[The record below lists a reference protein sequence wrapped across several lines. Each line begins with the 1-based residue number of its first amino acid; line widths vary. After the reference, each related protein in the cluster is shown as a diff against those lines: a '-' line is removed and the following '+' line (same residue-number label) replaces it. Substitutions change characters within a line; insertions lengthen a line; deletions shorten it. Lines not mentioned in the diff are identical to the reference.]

1 MCVLSQAA
9 RHLARHWPANAIC
22 NEIVSAAS
30 VPSLR
35 APAANTT
42 TSAGSVLRNL
52 LQMYRSTSAGQR
64 IRGVHSGAAS
74 LRSNI
79 SRSYPE
85 RVIQNFRTQPMLH
98 SNTPAANTTTGAGSV
113 LRNLQQRYRSS
124 FVGQRIRGMHS
135 DTASLPKEFYRGDTE
150 GVMQNIKSLSQA
162 GISNAAREEGR
173 VLGTASAPYCMVEK
187 GLLKKQLLR
196 TSGGIVVA
204 GFAVYAIGKLE
215 EAEVGKFEGL
225 KEVPR
230 DSSTK
235 LSDVKGVDEAK
246 AELED
251 IVHYLRDP
259 NRFNRLGGK
268 LPKGILLVGPPGT
281 GKTMLARAVA
291 GEAGVPFFACSG
303 SAFEETYVGVGA
315 KRVRELFAAA
325 RKRAPCIIFID
336 ELDAVGGRRT
346 AEEPS
351 WSKQTLN
358 QLLVEMDG
366 FKQNEGIIVVA
377 ATNLVESL
385 DDALVRPG
393 RFDRQVHVPLP
404 DVVGRRQILEAH
416 LSKVLKAKGLD
427 LMTIARGTPGFSG
440 ADLANLVNDAALKAS
455 REGANAVG
463 MDHLEYAKDRIIM
476 GSERKSVVMSDRSRK
491 MTAYHEG
498 GHALVAIL
506 TDGANPVHKATI
518 VPRGNA
524 LGMVTQFPGEDG
536 ELEQS
541 RKQMLAALDVL
552 MGGRVA
558 EELMFGEAGV
568 TTGPSSDLSQATQ
581 LATDMVTKYGMSKR
595 VGLVSYDDGGRAAAM
610 SGSMAA
616 LVDEEVKALLDKA
629 YSNAR
634 TILTA
639 HSRELH
645 ALANA
650 LLKHETLSGD
660 QIRKIVSAE
669 YVRSSIKGR
678 SSCASLI
685 HLAGRHATTY
695 AICMHGH
702 LSTRLLQGI
711 SSAARVEGRVLG
723 TASAPYYVIE
733 KSLLKKQLLRTA
745 GGLVVTGVVMWA
757 FEMLEDIDVRKFEG
771 LKEVP
776 KELNT
781 KLSDVKGVDEAKAEL
796 ENIVHYLRNPSR
808 FNRLGG
814 KLPKGILLVGPPGTG
829 KTMLARA
836 VAG

>member
-1 MCVLSQAA
+1 MAMAMAWRAAFSAACKAA
-9 RHLARHWPANAIC
+9 RHLARHRSANAIC

-52 LQMYRSTSAGQR
+52 LQRYRSTSAGQR
-64 IRGVHSGAAS
+64 IRGVHSHAAS

-85 RVIQNFRTQPMLH
+85 RVIQNFRGQPTLH

-124 FVGQRIRGMHS
+124 FAGQRIRGMHS

-150 GVMQNIKSLSQA
+150 GVIQNFKRLSQA

-173 VLGTASAPYCMVEK
+173 VLGTASAPYYMVEK

-196 TSGGIVVA
+196 TSGGLVS
-204 GFAVYAIGKLE
+204 
-215 EAEVGKFEGL
+215 AEVGKFEGL
-225 KEVPR
+225 KEVPK

-259 NRFNRLGGK
+259 YRFNRLGGK

-291 GEAGVPFFACSG
+291 GKAGVPFFACSG

-440 ADLANLVNDAALKAS
+440 ADLASLVNDAALKAS
-455 REGANAVG
+455 RDGAGAVG
-463 MDHLEYAKDRIIM
+463 MDHLEYAKDKIIM
-476 GSERKSVVMSDRSRK
+476 GSERKSAVMSDRSRK

-506 TDGANPVHKATI
+506 TDGADPVHKATI
-518 VPRGNA
+518 VPRGNS
-524 LGMVTQFPGEDG
+524 LGMVTQLPGEDG

-541 RKQMLAALDVL
+541 RKQMLARLDVL

-558 EELMFGEAGV
+558 EELLVGETGV
-568 TTGPSSDLSQATQ
+568 TTGPFSDLSQATQ
-581 LATDMVTKYGMSKR
+581 LAMDMVTKYGMSKR
-595 VGLVSYDDGGRAAAM
+595 VGLLSYDDGGRAATM

-629 YSNAR
+629 YSNAK

-645 ALANA
+645 VLANA
-650 LLKHETLSGD
+650 LLQHGTLSGD
-660 QIRKIVSAE
+660 QIKKIVSAE
-669 YVRSSIKGR
+669 QSHES
-678 SSCASLI
+678 
-685 HLAGRHATTY
+685 
-695 AICMHGH
+695 
-702 LSTRLLQGI
+702 
-711 SSAARVEGRVLG
+711 
-723 TASAPYYVIE
+723 
-733 KSLLKKQLLRTA
+733 
-745 GGLVVTGVVMWA
+745 
-757 FEMLEDIDVRKFEG
+757 
-771 LKEVP
+771 
-776 KELNT
+776 
-781 KLSDVKGVDEAKAEL
+781 
-796 ENIVHYLRNPSR
+796 
-808 FNRLGG
+808 
-814 KLPKGILLVGPPGTG
+814 
-829 KTMLARA
+829 
-836 VAG
+836 

>member
-1 MCVLSQAA
+1 MAMAWRAAFSAACKAA
-9 RHLARHWPANAIC
+9 RHLARHRPANAIC

-42 TSAGSVLRNL
+42 TS
-52 LQMYRSTSAGQR
+52 
-64 IRGVHSGAAS
+64 
-74 LRSNI
+74 
-79 SRSYPE
+79 
-85 RVIQNFRTQPMLH
+85 
-98 SNTPAANTTTGAGSV
+98 AGSV

-150 GVMQNIKSLSQA
+150 GVMQNIKRLSQA

-187 GLLKKQLLR
+187 GL
-196 TSGGIVVA
+196 
-204 GFAVYAIGKLE
+204 
-215 EAEVGKFEGL
+215 
-225 KEVPR
+225 
-230 DSSTK
+230 
-235 LSDVKGVDEAK
+235 
-246 AELED
+246 
-251 IVHYLRDP
+251 
-259 NRFNRLGGK
+259 
-268 LPKGILLVGPPGT
+268 
-281 GKTMLARAVA
+281 
-291 GEAGVPFFACSG
+291 
-303 SAFEETYVGVGA
+303 
-315 KRVRELFAAA
+315 
-325 RKRAPCIIFID
+325 
-336 ELDAVGGRRT
+336 
-346 AEEPS
+346 
-351 WSKQTLN
+351 
-358 QLLVEMDG
+358 
-366 FKQNEGIIVVA
+366 
-377 ATNLVESL
+377 
-385 DDALVRPG
+385 
-393 RFDRQVHVPLP
+393 
-404 DVVGRRQILEAH
+404 
-416 LSKVLKAKGLD
+416 
-427 LMTIARGTPGFSG
+427 
-440 ADLANLVNDAALKAS
+440 
-455 REGANAVG
+455 
-463 MDHLEYAKDRIIM
+463 
-476 GSERKSVVMSDRSRK
+476 
-491 MTAYHEG
+491 
-498 GHALVAIL
+498 
-506 TDGANPVHKATI
+506 
-518 VPRGNA
+518 
-524 LGMVTQFPGEDG
+524 
-536 ELEQS
+536 LEQS

-595 VGLVSYDDGGRAAAM
+595 VGLVSYDDSGRAAAM

-660 QIRKIVSAE
+660 QIKKIVSA
-669 YVRSSIKGR
+669 
-678 SSCASLI
+678 
-685 HLAGRHATTY
+685 
-695 AICMHGH
+695 
-702 LSTRLLQGI
+702 GI

-776 KELNT
+776 KDLNT

-836 VAG
+836 VAGEAGVPFFACSGSAFEESYVGVGAKRVRELFRAAKKRAPCIIFIDELDAVGGRRNAEEPSWAKQTLNQLLVEMDGFKQNEGIIVVAATNFAESLDDALVRPGRFDRQVRVHLPDVVGRKQILEAHMSKVQKGIGVNALTIARGTPGFSGADLANLVNEAALKASRDGAYAVRMDDLEYAKDKIIMGTERKSAAISDHSKKMTAYHEGGHALVAILTDGAEPVYKASILPRGNALGLVTQIPGEDSELEASRKQMLARLDVLMGGRVAEELIYGEAGITTGASSDLNQATQLAKDMVTKYGMSKRVGLVTYSDDNAVSGGGKTMTMSGPTTALVDEEVKALLDNA

>member
-1 MCVLSQAA
+1 M
-9 RHLARHWPANAIC
+9 
-22 NEIVSAAS
+22 
-30 VPSLR
+30 
-35 APAANTT
+35 
-42 TSAGSVLRNL
+42 
-52 LQMYRSTSAGQR
+52 
-64 IRGVHSGAAS
+64 HSGTAA
-74 LRSNI
+74 
-79 SRSYPE
+79 
-85 RVIQNFRTQPMLH
+85 
-98 SNTPAANTTTGAGSV
+98 
-113 LRNLQQRYRSS
+113 
-124 FVGQRIRGMHS
+124 
-135 DTASLPKEFYRGDTE
+135 LPKEFYRGDTE
-150 GVMQNIKSLSQA
+150 GVIQNFKRLSQA

-173 VLGTASAPYCMVEK
+173 VLGTASAPYYMVEK
-187 GLLKKQLLR
+187 GLLKKQFLR
-196 TSGGIVVA
+196 TSGGLVVA

-291 GEAGVPFFACSG
+291 GKAGVPFFACSG

-366 FKQNEGIIVVA
+366 FKQNEGIVVVA

-427 LMTIARGTPGFSG
+427 VMTIARGTPGFSG
-440 ADLANLVNDAALKAS
+440 ADLASLVNDAALKAS
-455 REGANAVG
+455 RDGAGAVG

-476 GSERKSVVMSDRSRK
+476 GSERKSAVMSDRSRK

-506 TDGANPVHKATI
+506 TDGADPVHKATI
-518 VPRGNA
+518 VPRGNS
-524 LGMVTQFPGEDG
+524 LGMVTQLPGEDG

-541 RKQMLAALDVL
+541 RKQMLARLDVL

-558 EELMFGEAGV
+558 EELLVGETGV
-568 TTGPSSDLSQATQ
+568 TTGPFSDLSQATQ
-581 LATDMVTKYGMSKR
+581 LAMDMVTKYGMSKR
-595 VGLVSYDDGGRAAAM
+595 VGLLCYDDGGRAATM

-629 YSNAR
+629 YSNAK

-645 ALANA
+645 VLANA
-650 LLKHETLSGD
+650 LLQHGTLSGD
-660 QIRKIVSAE
+660 QIKKIVSA
-669 YVRSSIKGR
+669 GR
-678 SSCASLI
+678 
-685 HLAGRHATTY
+685 
-695 AICMHGH
+695 
-702 LSTRLLQGI
+702 
-711 SSAARVEGRVLG
+711 
-723 TASAPYYVIE
+723 
-733 KSLLKKQLLRTA
+733 
-745 GGLVVTGVVMWA
+745 W
-757 FEMLEDIDVRKFEG
+757 F
-771 LKEVP
+771 
-776 KELNT
+776 
-781 KLSDVKGVDEAKAEL
+781 
-796 ENIVHYLRNPSR
+796 
-808 FNRLGG
+808 
-814 KLPKGILLVGPPGTG
+814 
-829 KTMLARA
+829 
-836 VAG
+836 